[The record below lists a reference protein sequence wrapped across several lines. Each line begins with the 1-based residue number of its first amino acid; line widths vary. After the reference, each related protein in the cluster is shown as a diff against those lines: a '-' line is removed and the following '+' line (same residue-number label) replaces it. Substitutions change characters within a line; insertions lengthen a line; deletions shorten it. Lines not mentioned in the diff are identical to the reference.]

1 MEKVIAVFQKL
12 PEIIGALDA
21 ILLALIALFILIP
34 GDQPEKSIRKIAD
47 FIGKFSRKPK
57 V

>member
-1 MEKVIAVFQKL
+1 MEKMIEVVQKL
-12 PEIIGALDA
+12 PEMVVAFDA
-21 ILLALIALFILIP
+21 ILLGLIGFFMLIP